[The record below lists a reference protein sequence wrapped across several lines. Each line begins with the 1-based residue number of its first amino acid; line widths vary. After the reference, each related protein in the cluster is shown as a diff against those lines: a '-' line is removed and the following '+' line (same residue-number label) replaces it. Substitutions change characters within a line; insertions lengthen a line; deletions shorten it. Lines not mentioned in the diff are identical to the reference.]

1 MNNMQL
7 SYIMKKKVREFLL
20 KTQSTQDQQDELQQF
35 LKNISPS
42 LRTSVSVSIFSEAM
56 CSNKVF

>member
-20 KTQSTQDQQDELQQF
+20 NTQSTQDQQDELQQF